1 MGLVTPN
8 PGTIF
13 WLLLIFG
20 IVVYL
25 LRRFAW
31 KPILNAL
38 TEREN
43 SIRVAL
49 DSADRAR
56 KQMEELKAGQDEVRA
71 AALREKEQIL
81 KDAREIKEKIINE
94 AKDKARQ
101 EGITLIAQV
110 REQIEN
116 EKNAAITD
124 IKRHVAEMSVRIAET
139 ILKEKLEVTEQQ
151 EKLITAQMEEFKL
164 N

>member
-43 SIRVAL
+43 SIREAL